1 MAVIAAS
8 SSLCVAAADDHRY
21 ERHGRSGDWQ
31 MIAEI
36 DPSTEHGVMWTAMP
50 NDRSLPVAT
59 FSCHASAGCV
69 LHVFAEDPLPDGW
82 QNRETKVLI
91 NVDDEPV
98 FEVGGDVFRPPLE
111 DLNLVKEM
119 GEVIAILAGGNM
131 LRMRIYPNRDD
142 RDPNGSDLTL
152 NQSLVGF
159 GDAAAWVIEQM
170 YQGSLLVESAGPAQ
184 TESST
189 ESEVGRPKEAD
200 ERGSGSPTPGDR
212 PIDSRWPRLI
222 QTTRSTTFDYSF
234 ASVCGRNARCLQRL
248 EE

>member
-1 MAVIAAS
+1 MAVIAAF

-21 ERHGRSGDWQ
+21 ERYGRSVDWQ

-36 DPSTEHGVMWTAMP
+36 DPSTERGVLWTAMP
-50 NDRSLPVAT
+50 NDRSLPFAT
-59 FSCHASAGCV
+59 CSCHTSAGCIWN
-69 LHVFAEDPLPDGW
+69 VFAEDPLPDGW
-82 QNRETKVLI
+82 QNRETRVLI
-91 NVDDEPV
+91 NVDEEPV

-142 RDPNGSDLTL
+142 RDPNGSGLTL

-159 GDAAAWVIEQM
+159 GGAAAWVIEQM
-170 YQGSLLVESAGPAQ
+170 YQGSLPDVESAGPAQ

-189 ESEVGRPKEAD
+189 ESEVGRPKEAN
-200 ERGSGSPTPGDR
+200 ERGSGSPTPSDR
-212 PIDSRWPRLI
+212 PMTHGRLI
-222 QTTRSTTFDYSF
+222 RTTRSTTFDFSS
-234 ASVCGRNARCLQRL
+234 APVSGRNARCLR
-248 EE
+248 